1 MSSSESEYSLSSD
14 EEYCGDNGEEF
25 REEILNSKYALIER
39 IGYGSYSSV
48 WLAYSIPEDTYYA
61 IKIQNC
67 EDYDEGVFEL
77 RILRKI
83 KEIENKYMINII
95 EGFEIIKKDKIFKQI
110 KKGKKSY
117 NKKVVECRRH
127 ICMVLPLMAGSIY
140 SLIKKGTFENGLNDE
155 LLLKC
160 INTIIYSIKDLHS
173 HLNICHTDLKPE
185 NLLISGKSKYVEEL
199 IQEYSKYNFKKK
211 FKLNYENQLQSKDW
225 NKDSSS
231 YKKKI
236 SKLKTDIL
244 KLCHKNILSNMDHI
258 IDNKSSEYQS
268 VDDTTQSSESIS
280 ENSDS
285 KNLNDIDSKYLVN
298 CKILLTDFGSNM
310 KISDLD
316 NDEIQTRYYRA
327 PEVILGLKYNE
338 KIDIWSIGCMIYELY
353 TGDILFDPD
362 KDKDFS
368 RDFHHLFLIEE
379 ICGEFPKQ
387 MIKKSPRNKEFF
399 KNYKL
404 NCKKKSNMINI
415 ESLIKKNDKLSN
427 LIIMILKNCLK
438 IDPTLRCNMLDL
450 IKIITKYQEN
460 I

>member
-1 MSSSESEYSLSSD
+1 MSSSESDYSVSSD

-48 WLAYSIPEDTYYA
+48 WLAYSIPDDNYYA

-83 KEIENKYMINII
+83 KELKNKYMINII
-95 EGFEIIKKDKIFKQI
+95 DGFEIIKKDKIFKKI
-110 KKGKKSY
+110 KKGNKSY
-117 NKKVVECRRH
+117 NKKVIECRRH
-127 ICMVLPLMAGSIY
+127 ICMVLPLMAGSVY
-140 SLIKKGTFENGLNDE
+140 SLIKKGSFENGLNDE
-155 LLLKC
+155 LLLKS
-160 INTIIYSIKDLHS
+160 IKTILYSIKDLHTR
-173 HLNICHTDLKPE
+173 LKICHTDLKPE
-185 NLLISGKSKYVEEL
+185 NILISGKSKYVEEL
-199 IQEYSKYNFKKK
+199 IQEYTKYNFNNL
-211 FKLNYENQLQSKDW
+211 FKSNYEKQLKLKEW
-225 NKDSSS
+225 NPESSN

-236 SKLKTDIL
+236 TKLKSDVF
-244 KLCHKNILSNMDHI
+244 KFCHKNILKNMDHI
-258 IDNKSSEYQS
+258 IDNQSSEYQS
-268 VDDTTQSSESIS
+268 VDDTTQSS
-280 ENSDS
+280 NSDS
-285 KNLNDIDSKYLVN
+285 TQSNDKNINDIDHKYLEN

-310 KISDLD
+310 KFSDLD
-316 NDEIQTRYYRA
+316 DDEIQTRYYRA

-353 TGDILFDPD
+353 TGEILFDPD

-379 ICGEFPKQ
+379 ICGEFPKN

-404 NCKKKSNMINI
+404 NCKKKINMINI
-415 ESLIKKNDKLSN
+415 ETLIKKDNKLSKVIK
-427 LIIMILKNCLK
+427 LLLKMCLVV
-438 IDPTLRCNMLDL
+438 DPNQRCTISDL
-450 IKIITKYQEN
+450 IHLFESDSI
-460 I
+460 

>member
-1 MSSSESEYSLSSD
+1 M
-14 EEYCGDNGEEF
+14 
-25 REEILNSKYALIER
+25 
-39 IGYGSYSSV
+39 
-48 WLAYSIPEDTYYA
+48 T
-61 IKIQNC
+61 
-67 EDYDEGVFEL
+67 
-77 RILRKI
+77 
-83 KEIENKYMINII
+83 
-95 EGFEIIKKDKIFKQI
+95 
-110 KKGKKSY
+110 
-117 NKKVVECRRH
+117 
-127 ICMVLPLMAGSIY
+127 
-140 SLIKKGTFENGLNDE
+140 
-155 LLLKC
+155 KC

>member
-1 MSSSESEYSLSSD
+1 MSSSESDYSVSSD

-25 REEILNSKYALIER
+25 REEILNSKYALIEK

-48 WLAYSIPEDTYYA
+48 WLAYSIPDDNYYA

-83 KEIENKYMINII
+83 KELKNEYMINII
-95 EGFEIIKKDKIFKQI
+95 DGFEIIKKDKIFKQI
-110 KKGKKSY
+110 KKGNKSY
-117 NKKVVECRRH
+117 NKKVIECRRH
-127 ICMVLPLMAGSIY
+127 ICMVLPLMAGSVY
-140 SLIKKGTFENGLNDE
+140 SLIRKGTFENGLNEE
-155 LLLKC
+155 LLLKS
-160 INTIIYSIKDLHS
+160 IKTILYSIKDLHTK
-173 HLNICHTDLKPE
+173 LRICHTDLKPE
-185 NLLISGKSKYVEEL
+185 NILISGKSKYVEEL
-199 IQEYSKYNFKKK
+199 IQEYNKYNFKNL
-211 FKLNYENQLQSKDW
+211 FNLNYDKQLKLKEW
-225 NKDSSS
+225 NPNSSS

-236 SKLKTDIL
+236 TKLKSDVL
-244 KLCHKNILSNMDHI
+244 KSCHKNILKNMDHI

-268 VDDTTQSSESIS
+268 VDDTTQTSESTQS
-280 ENSDS
+280 ND
-285 KNLNDIDSKYLVN
+285 KNVNDIDHKYLEN

-316 NDEIQTRYYRA
+316 DDEIQTRYYRA
-327 PEVILGLKYNE
+327 PEVILGLKYDE

-353 TGDILFDPD
+353 TGEILFDPD

-379 ICGEFPKQ
+379 ICGEFPKN

-404 NCKKKSNMINI
+404 NYKKKINMINI
-415 ESLIKKNDKLSN
+415 ETLIKKDNKLSN
-427 LIIMILKNCLK
+427 LILNIIKSCLK
-438 IDPTLRCNMLDL
+438 IDPISRKSISELITLLESHNL
-450 IKIITKYQEN
+450 
-460 I
+460 